1 MIFSLRNQFSE
12 KNTVNHMKIF
22 TVNDLINTA
31 YIFLKK
37 KIIYVI
43 FFIRRPTAIQMTG
56 PIEVQQMQVTIMQL
70 LLTL

>member
-43 FFIRRPTAIQMTG
+43 FFIRRPTAIQ
-56 PIEVQQMQVTIMQL
+56 IEVQQMQVIIMQL